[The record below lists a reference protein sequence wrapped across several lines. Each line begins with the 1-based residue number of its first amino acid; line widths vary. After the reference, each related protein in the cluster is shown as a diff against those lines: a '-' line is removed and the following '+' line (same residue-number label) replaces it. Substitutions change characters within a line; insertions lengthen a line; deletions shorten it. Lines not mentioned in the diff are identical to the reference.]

1 MSELLQRMIDQIRP
15 QGKHPADFPM
25 APLNP
30 NKHFFY
36 PLSRLWA
43 LIAKHIDTATKLK
56 KSVPNTSEVARV

>member
-1 MSELLQRMIDQIRP
+1 MPELLQSMIDQIRP
-15 QGKHPADFPM
+15 QGKHPAEFPM

-30 NKHFFY
+30 NKHFF
-36 PLSRLWA
+36 LSPQQA